1 MNLVL
6 DDIIQGSR
14 EVFRFREL
22 LADVVMATIDTP
34 DYILDKIFKIYQD
47 FVELVE
53 TMHPFTPGE
62 VTKFINIELV
72 KYSQQ
77 PFFPVLA
84 GLYVNAL
91 INKLFQSYDSL
102 EFDITDFCDQILTK
116 AEKEA
121 FIADE
126 SAADY
131 SETVGF
137 SLDYIGYLLPDHAK
151 LVIRGAVGDFSGA
164 LMGENSVYMLHGMHG
179 RFFGYEKHPTAK
191 IDVEG

>member
-1 MNLVL
+1 MVL
-6 DDIIQGSR
+6 ADIIDGSK

-22 LADVVMATIDTP
+22 LGEVVFATIDTP
-34 DYILDKIFKIYQD
+34 DFVLDKVFGIYQD

-53 TMHPFTPGE
+53 TLRPITPGE
-62 VTKFINIELV
+62 VNKFINTELL

-91 INKLFQSYDSL
+91 INKLFQQYDDL
-102 EFDITDFCDQILTK
+102 EFDITDFCDVILNK
-116 AEKEA
+116 AENESGL
-121 FIADE
+121 ADE
-126 SAADY
+126 SNTDY

-137 SLDYIGYLLPDHAK
+137 SLDYIGYLLPDHKK
-151 LVIRGAVGDFSGA
+151 LVVRGAVGDFSGA
-164 LMGENSVYMLHGMHG
+164 LMGNNSKYTLYGMHG
-179 RFFGYEKHPTAK
+179 RYFGYEKHPTAE